1 MTEGIAPETPISS
14 EGMGVREGSAT
25 GELVA
30 KFASSGEGDKRRARE
45 RTRSVD
51 GAEGVSSGSGLPET
65 KEKVAPRAVR
75 RCANKGEMLGER
87 PARLIIRRNA
97 GVRRV
102 NK

>member
-1 MTEGIAPETPISS
+1 M
-14 EGMGVREGSAT
+14 T

-30 KFASSGEGDKRRARE
+30 KFASSGEWDERRVRE
-45 RTRSVD
+45 RTRGVD
-51 GAEGVSSGSGLPET
+51 GAEGVRSGNGLSET
-65 KEKVAPRAVR
+65 EEKVVPRAIR
-75 RCANKGEMLGER
+75 RRSNKGKMLGER